1 MKYSF
6 RLGCYKNNSCI
17 VFVSQDVFSLS
28 EAWLSVSDKMAKFYH
43 VKKVYPSQ
51 VLVKSFLGWA
61 RLSPLLSSKSF

>member
-17 VFVSQDVFSLS
+17 EFISPDVSSLS
-28 EAWLSVSDKMAKFYH
+28 EAWSFVSVSMANFYH

-61 RLSPLLSSKSF
+61 RLSPLLSF